1 MTLKGT
7 DMKELMANL
16 ATRGGEGISGA
27 TLVFNTK
34 YEVMEVTVQGQPID
48 DNRTYTIGTIDY
60 LSEGNDGLH
69 ALPKAVKKDCPDGLT
84 LRSLF
89 IDYVSEQTK
98 QGKKI
103 TSQLDGRIKQ
113 ISE

>member
-1 MTLKGT
+1 
-7 DMKELMANL
+7 MKELMANI
-16 ATRGGEGISGA
+16 ATRGGEGMSGA
-27 TLVFNTK
+27 TLVFNSK
-34 YEVMEVTVQGQPID
+34 NEVIEATIQGQPID
-48 DNRTYTIGTIDY
+48 DNRLYTLGSIDY

-69 ALPKAVKKDCPDGLT
+69 ALPKAVKKDCPEGLT

-98 QGKKI
+98 LGKKV